1 MQCKHTTCW
10 LFLMPFPP
18 GFWWVAENVEHHK
31 GNSGTVRGQCSQN
44 FHVPI
49 VTHHAVHR
57 GTVCRADHH
66 WNGNLFL
73 VGFNQHLYSH
83 CPDHLMQTNEITSH
97 ITAETVVFSACC
109 HLYELLKH
117 SHRVKSVST
126 THPFISVLNIKKRKL
141 KHQCDFKYF
150 NSLHIMQTLEN
161 TFVSQRHPELN
172 INCDA
177 FNRTVAGTN
186 PDPMEDIHNNRVAQ
200 IGRSKLFT
208 STIIWI
214 CTWAQFALFD
224 SVEHFSLHAVLK
236 LAPPQH
242 QVEDFVDAVLWILLL
257 SGTNRRINS
266 HYSHME
272 GKLFCFV
279 HTTIL
284 NIAWGWC

>member
-1 MQCKHTTCW
+1 MISNTLILYISCRHLKTPLCRSDTPNI
-10 LFLMPFPP
+10 L
-18 GFWWVAENVEHHK
+18 
-31 GNSGTVRGQCSQN
+31 
-44 FHVPI
+44 
-49 VTHHAVHR
+49 HR
-57 GTVCRADHH
+57 
-66 WNGNLFL
+66 
-73 VGFNQHLYSH
+73 
-83 CPDHLMQTNEITSH
+83 
-97 ITAETVVFSACC
+97 
-109 HLYELLKH
+109 
-117 SHRVKSVST
+117 
-126 THPFISVLNIKKRKL
+126 
-141 KHQCDFKYF
+141 
-150 NSLHIMQTLEN
+150 
-161 TFVSQRHPELN
+161 LN

-214 CTWAQFALFD
+214 CTWAQFALLD